1 MCWLEMPMN
10 ILPPNKQP
18 LSTDQVVKLLKS
30 GKIGVMPTD
39 TIYGIVGSA
48 LNTRTVEEIY
58 FLRKRAKNKPFII
71 LISSLDDLKKFGIK
85 ITAVQRDFL
94 KKVWPNPVSVILPCP
109 EEKFAYLHRGK
120 KSLAFRIP
128 RDKILERI
136 LEKAGPLVAPS
147 ANFEQEKPAETI
159 AQAKKYFDNKIAFY
173 VEGGKLKSK
182 PSTVVRLYE
191 DGLQIVLREGS
202 FRIS

>member
-1 MCWLEMPMN
+1 MKAIDLTFQDTEQ
-10 ILPPNKQP
+10 I
-18 LSTDQVVKLLKS
+18 SKLLKA

-48 LNTRTVEEIY
+48 LNPGVVEDIY
-58 FLRKRAKNKPFII
+58 RLRNRNRNKPFII

-128 RDKILERI
+128 GDKILERI
-136 LEKAGPLVAPS
+136 LGKAGPLVAPS
-147 ANFEQEKPAETI
+147 ANTEKERPAETI
-159 AQAKKYFDNKIAFY
+159 AQAKKYFGERPSFY
-173 VEGGKLKSK
+173 ADAGRLKSK
-182 PSTVVRLYE
+182 HSTIVRLFE
-191 DGLQIVLREGS
+191 DGARIVLREGG
-202 FRIS
+202 FTKMP